1 MLSLPTQALVPPP
14 HLYPGRSLSP
24 ARTIVVPRGQRPG
37 SPGPACLL
45 PGPTTALSWPQP
57 SQGHHQGWERDRPP
71 PPRPPR
77 PPNQARANLRGAQ
90 RNPPHL
96 SHPPSPAQ
104 PAQSGEG
111 GLKVPPPFSDPNA
124 RPFLTGLPPS
134 RRRAT
139 PPSPCRGA
147 AWARASS
154 RWRRRGRA
162 RHGVHLGPAGGRG
175 RAGAAPGRGVQTGR
189 GRHP

>member
-24 ARTIVVPRGQRPG
+24 ARTIVVPRGRGLGAPG
-37 SPGPACLL
+37 QPACYLDL
-45 PGPTTALSWPQP
+45 PPPSRGLSLPRGTTRGGNATDLPRHAPRALRTRRVLTCEGLRGTLPTFPT
-57 SQGHHQGWERDRPP
+57 HPP
-71 PPRPPR
+71 PPSQRSR
-77 PPNQARANLRGAQ
+77 GKGALR
-90 RNPPHL
+90 
-96 SHPPSPAQ
+96 S
-104 PAQSGEG
+104 
-111 GLKVPPPFSDPNA
+111 PPFSDPNA

-147 AWARASS
+147 AWAPASS

-162 RHGVHLGPAGGRG
+162 RHGVHRGPAGGRG